1 MEGIERIKALSSDIE
16 DKPLLKI
23 IDYLLDRT
31 DMDNKY
37 LNDKKTLKGMIDFI
51 KSEAKK
57 LATNGVA
64 MLEDE
69 EVYGM
74 AIHYFDESN
83 EDLGIEEDVKPDTT
97 DDEEEDT
104 EEPIQKLKTSIKNI
118 SEGQLTLF

>member
-1 MEGIERIKALSSDIE
+1 MEGIERIKALSSDIK
-16 DKPLLKI
+16 DKTLLKI
-23 IDYLLDRT
+23 IEYLVNRT

-37 LNDKKTLKGMIDFI
+37 LNNKKTLKGMIDFI

-74 AIHYFDESN
+74 AIHYFDESD
-83 EDLGIEEDVKPDTT
+83 EDLGIKEDVKPDTT

-104 EEPIQKLKTSIKNI
+104 EEPIQKLKTPIKNI

>member
-1 MEGIERIKALSSDIE
+1 MEGIERIKALSSDIK

-51 KSEAKK
+51 KSEAEK

-97 DDEEEDT
+97 DDEEEDA
-104 EEPIQKLKTSIKNI
+104 EEPIQKLKTPIKNI

>member
-83 EDLGIEEDVKPDTT
+83 EDLGIEALKVA
-97 DDEEEDT
+97 EERA
-104 EEPIQKLKTSIKNI
+104 KYIKANKKK
-118 SEGQLTLF
+118 